1 MEIITREIKDLRFEG
16 VIVKT
21 GATSTTTA
29 THYEGFNANS
39 RRSVSI

>member
-1 MEIITREIKDLRFEG
+1 MEIITREIKDLRFEE

-21 GATSTTTA
+21 GATSTTNV